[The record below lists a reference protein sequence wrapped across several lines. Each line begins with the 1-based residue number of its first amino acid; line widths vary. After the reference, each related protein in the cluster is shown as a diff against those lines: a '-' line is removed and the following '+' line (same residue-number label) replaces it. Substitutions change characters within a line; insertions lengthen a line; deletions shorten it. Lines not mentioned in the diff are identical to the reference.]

1 MKWQTD
7 SPRTTPSSSSSST
20 STGRLWTFPTA
31 TGTSAMTNAP
41 CRRCAWRRS
50 RCCCRSPLDI
60 LQTSAATLTSP
71 MVSSTGCGAK
81 KLGRPLSSTSN
92 SRSPAAPPSRG
103 TVAPP
108 TARPLPEALTIRI
121 LSEGLRVSCHRKTKE
136 VSKSTTADR
145 PGRSLRKWGCL
156 EKRTAAVSHAD
167 ETPTSP
173 CFTRTF
179 ISLSSYLDVRDT
191 VRMWTISSCSSSV
204 DSWRLSS
211 MTRGSILR
219 RLVVALCNFMAA
231 TGKTAKDPATA
242 RLTGSIAQVVL
253 PRGGKI

>member
-50 RCCCRSPLDI
+50 RCCCTSPLAI
-60 LQTSAATLTSP
+60 LQISAATLTSP
-71 MVSSTGCGAK
+71 MVSPTGCGAK
-81 KLGRPLSSTSN
+81 KLGRPLSCTSN

-108 TARPLPEALTIRI
+108 TTRPLPEPLTSRI
-121 LSEGLRVSCHRKTKE
+121 LSEGLTVPCHRKTKE
-136 VSKSTTADR
+136 VSKSTTADAWR
-145 PGRSLRKWGCL
+145 LLRKAGCL

-179 ISLSSYLDVRDT
+179 ISLSLNLDVRDT
-191 VRMWTISSCSSSV
+191 VRMWTTSSCSSSV
-204 DSWRLSS
+204 DSW
-211 MTRGSILR
+211 
-219 RLVVALCNFMAA
+219 
-231 TGKTAKDPATA
+231 
-242 RLTGSIAQVVL
+242 
-253 PRGGKI
+253 